1 MGNGAN
7 RTATD
12 RMVLVGL
19 GIGIVYWVIE
29 CVLFVFT
36 EGQSRF
42 WAHLFG
48 PDLGGLSTRIVALCL
63 FLIFGS
69 HVQYTAD
76 QRRKLE
82 DERDNLASTNEFL
95 RQELEALKKK

>member
-1 MGNGAN
+1 MGKGSRKNV
-7 RTATD
+7 TD

-29 CVLFVFT
+29 CVLFIFT
-36 EGQSRF
+36 QGHTRF
-42 WAHLFG
+42 LDHLFG

-82 DERDNLASTNEFL
+82 SERDDLASTNEFL
-95 RQELEALKKK
+95 RRELESLKKK